1 MSVFLK
7 KKEEVKEEKK
17 YMTIE
22 QLEKYVAFLLQENKS
37 MKQRL
42 DKIATRLGL

>member
-1 MSVFLK
+1 
-7 KKEEVKEEKK
+7 
-17 YMTIE
+17 MTIE